1 MLNLYLAFIYADRPY
16 YEKDRILCM
25 AQYLFT
31 VQSKNRLI
39 NKGLLKR
46 FNSECYGTE
55 TTLQTIREKRAEKF
69 VELKPKRGTKEYDEY
84 FLRYTPGEKP
94 AKSVKTVK
102 TSKIR
107 GKTNKKMNNSKM
119 NKTKMNKTKMNKTKK
134 KWFKIF

>member
-1 MLNLYLAFIYADRPY
+1 
-16 YEKDRILCM
+16 M

-69 VELKPKRGTKEYDEY
+69 IELKPKRGTKEYDEY

-94 AKSVKTVK
+94 IKNKQVK
-102 TSKIR
+102 TSKTIKK
-107 GKTNKKMNNSKM
+107 KTIKLSGNTSKK
-119 NKTKMNKTKMNKTKK
+119 NKTKK
-134 KWFKIF
+134 RWFKIF

>member
-1 MLNLYLAFIYADRPY
+1 LAFIYADRPY

-46 FNSECYGTE
+46 FNSECYGAE

-84 FLRYTPGEKP
+84 FLKYTPGEKP
-94 AKSVKTVK
+94 IKNKTTK
-102 TSKIR
+102 TN
-107 GKTNKKMNNSKM
+107 KTNKKVKTKM
-119 NKTKMNKTKMNKTKK
+119 NRTKMNKTVKNKAKMNKTEKR
-134 KWFKIF
+134 WFNKLF